1 MEDPN
6 FHDRDGWIWFDGE
19 LIPWREANIHVLSHG
34 LHYASSVFEG
44 ERAYNGRIFKLRE
57 HSQRLIDSAG
67 ALEMEIPFSVEELD
81 EASQKTVEANNLT
94 NCYVRPVAW
103 KGSEQMGVINT
114 RAKTH
119 VAIAT
124 WPWDY
129 ISSEI
134 WEKGLRLCEARF
146 RKASPESFPVTVK
159 AAGLYT
165 VNTLNKNHALRK
177 GYDDALVLG
186 SRGKIAESTSANI
199 FLVIDGKLH
208 TPVPDCF
215 LNGITR
221 QTVIDLAASK
231 GIEVVERDIE
241 LHELAEASEV
251 FLTGTAVEMT
261 PVAVID
267 YEGKSYQ
274 FTVGGPV
281 ENRLIE
287 AFRELIGMVAKAA
300 AV

>member
-1 MEDPN
+1 MVDPD

-19 LIPWREANIHVLSHG
+19 LVPWRDAQIHVLSHG

-44 ERAYNGRIFKLRE
+44 ERAYNGRIFKLTE
-57 HSQRLIDSAG
+57 HSQRLIDSG
-67 ALEMEIPFSVEELD
+67 KALEFEMPYSVAELD
-81 EASQKTVEANNLT
+81 DASQKTIEANKLE
-94 NCYVRPVAW
+94 NCYVRPIAW

-119 VAIAT
+119 VAIAA
-124 WPWDY
+124 WAWDY
-129 ISSEI
+129 ISTEV
-134 WEKGLRLCEARF
+134 WEKGLRLCAARY

-159 AAGLYT
+159 AAGLYM
-165 VNTLNKNHALRK
+165 VNTLNKNHALRE

-199 FLVIDGKLH
+199 FLVIDGALH

-221 QTVIDLAASK
+221 QTVIELARGN

-241 LHELAEASEV
+241 VAELAAASEV

-261 PVAVID
+261 PVAVIVYD
-267 YEGKSYQ
+267 GVSYQ

-281 ENRLIE
+281 EKQLIE
-287 AFRELIGMVAKAA
+287 AFRELTGMASKAGTP
-300 AV
+300 

>member
-1 MEDPN
+1 MVDPD

-19 LIPWREANIHVLSHG
+19 MIPWREAKIHVLSHG

-44 ERAYNGRIFKLRE
+44 ERAYNGKIFKLTE
-57 HSQRLIDSAG
+57 HSQRLIDSG
-67 ALEMEIPFSVEELD
+67 KALEFEMPYTVEELNA
-81 EASQKTVEANNLT
+81 ASQKTIEANNLE

-119 VAIAT
+119 VAIAA

-129 ISSEI
+129 IAAEV
-134 WEKGLRLCEARF
+134 WEKGLRLCAARY
-146 RKASPESFPVTVK
+146 RKAGVECFPSTVK

-199 FLVIDGKLH
+199 FLVIDGALH

-221 QTVIDLAASK
+221 QTVIELAK
-231 GIEVVERDIE
+231 GQGIEVVERDIE
-241 LHELAEASEV
+241 LGELAAASEV

-261 PVAVID
+261 PVARVD
-267 YEGKSYQ
+267 HDDRDFE

-281 ENRLIE
+281 EQRLIE
-287 AFRELIGMVAKAA
+287 AFRELTGMAAKA
-300 AV
+300 